1 MNLAVNLCGVRLKN
15 PVIAASGTFRYGEE
29 FNRLYDVGCL
39 GGIATTGITLN
50 PRPGNPPPRVTEGEM
65 LMLNAVGLQNEGA
78 QAFIERELP
87 RMRQYGTAIIANVAG
102 STLEEYCGAVERIS
116 AAAVD
121 MVELNISCPNVKAG
135 GMAFGVCPAS
145 VREVVAAVRPLCH
158 KPLIVKL
165 TPNVADIRE
174 NAIAAQEGGADA
186 ISLINTLTGML
197 IDVKNRRPVLA
208 NITGGM
214 SGPALLPLALRMVW
228 QAAGAVS
235 IPVIGMGGIRRGED
249 AAAFLLAG
257 ASAVMVGSANF
268 ADPYACPRIIR
279 ELEAYLA
286 SQGLSGVAELV
297 GGLRLD

>member
-1 MNLAVNLCGVRLKN
+1 M
-15 PVIAASGTFRYGEE
+15 
-29 FNRLYDVGCL
+29 
-39 GGIATTGITLN
+39 
-50 PRPGNPPPRVTEGEM
+50 
-65 LMLNAVGLQNEGA
+65 
-78 QAFIERELP
+78 
-87 RMRQYGTAIIANVAG
+87 
-102 STLEEYCGAVERIS
+102 
-116 AAAVD
+116 
-121 MVELNISCPNVKAG
+121 
-135 GMAFGVCPAS
+135 
-145 VREVVAAVRPLCH
+145 RPLCH

-235 IPVIGMGGIRRGED
+235 IPVIGMGGIRSGED

-257 ASAVMVGSANF
+257 AS
-268 ADPYACPRIIR
+268 RIIR

-286 SQGLSGVAELV
+286 SQGLSSVEELV